1 MQLAMKPATIASEES
16 NSEEDSEASG
26 IETNDDSD
34 DSNDKVYNEIN
45 TKNGKDESS
54 NETVQGEESI
64 DTLTDQDNIIG
75 LQNGIL
81 MDDTPDITT
90 KYASNYSK
98 TVKNNYHAM
107 AGIIHDNESLDGLD
121 VNNSIGKDMDSIP
134 YMPLI
139 FKAFVTII
147 TFIYISPLFL
157 KLFLSFILS
166 FVIFSSFFFIL
177 FRFIAN
183 ERVKFS
189 FVLVSQGSFK
199 KRFFT

>member
-81 MDDTPDITT
+81 IDDTPDITT

-98 TVKNNYHAM
+98 TVKNNYHTM

-121 VNNSIGKDMDSIP
+121 VNNCVFPLNMYGKI
-134 YMPLI
+134 
-139 FKAFVTII
+139 
-147 TFIYISPLFL
+147 
-157 KLFLSFILS
+157 
-166 FVIFSSFFFIL
+166 IFSREFISTFVACLWQSLRNDTTTHERCSHFF
-177 FRFIAN
+177 
-183 ERVKFS
+183 
-189 FVLVSQGSFK
+189 
-199 KRFFT
+199 